1 MRKKL
6 ATLTV
11 GDESEKY
18 SCMRLKSNCTMSVCN
33 ILHSWHILNA
43 HRNYFIELASILLFS
58 STAASYSI
66 IIFRRAC
73 LLLTSIY
80 VCNILNSQQQTI
92 NIMRADTFN
101 SITIVKIN
109 PQIIKFANIFCGTFL
124 LLFIALRTENP
135 HSIVIDNRMSI
146 HINVCDYMLS
156 QNDDHDDVDGYS

>member
-11 GDESEKY
+11 EDGSEKY

-43 HRNYFIELASILLFS
+43 HRNYFIELASILLFFS
-58 STAASYSI
+58 STVASYSI
-66 IIFRRAC
+66 IIFRRAR

-146 HINVCDYMLS
+146 RINGCVTIC
-156 QNDDHDDVDGYS
+156 